1 MVPFVA
7 TPVVGSGE
15 PGHLRFRHAS
25 QQSVPAFI
33 AEWGSEGSDDGQF
46 NGPALLAVDTA
57 GHIYVPDRFNHRIQ
71 KFDGN
76 GKLLR
81 IWGGAGNG
89 GKANSIGPLPWRLT
103 LSVTFT

>member
-1 MVPFVA
+1 MALASGLVGVVPFVA

-15 PGHLRFRHAS
+15 PGHLGFRRAS

-89 GKANSIGPLPWRLT
+89 GR
-103 LSVTFT
+103 